1 MKKGHE
7 RDERHWE
14 QKDKHN
20 KKQVEK
26 FQFQLFCV
34 KTCIIYVV
42 LRKFLRVGFAYLYF
56 LQEVII
62 ICTRHGNIF
71 SYSSVADCAW
81 CIVVGFPLR
90 RGNRSCPAVDHALL
104 LKSHPG
110 SPMEGW
116 EKLTAEGWAFRN
128 EYFIRS
134 VTMPA

>member
-56 LQEVII
+56 FFVTL
-62 ICTRHGNIF
+62 CGNCIF
-71 SYSSVADCAW
+71 VFFAGSYHYLHKTWKHFFLFFS
-81 CIVVGFPLR
+81 F
-90 RGNRSCPAVDHALL
+90 
-104 LKSHPG
+104 
-110 SPMEGW
+110 
-116 EKLTAEGWAFRN
+116 
-128 EYFIRS
+128 
-134 VTMPA
+134 